1 MNSAAG
7 PGAGTVNSAQRRLL
21 DLVAGARVFD
31 LGRPLHNGMAQSPN
45 HPAFRHCLD
54 RRHGDRVRADGGSAA
69 ADLISLGCHVG
80 THVDALAHVSHEGRL
95 HGGTDAFEAQSGGV
109 FESLGVH
116 RLPPFAGRGVLLDA
130 AAHLGLDCCPGGYE
144 ISVGDLEA
152 AAEAQGTPVGP
163 GDAVLIRTGWG
174 RFADDP
180 DRYLGRDSGV
190 PGVGEEG
197 ARWLADRGARLAG
210 SDTVAFE
217 AIPPGAGHALLPA
230 HRVLLVE
237 AGVNIVEALEL
248 EELSRSGCFEFLFVL
263 GHLNVHGATGAP
275 ARPLA
280 IVAADNGPPDP

>member
-1 MNSAAG
+1 M
-7 PGAGTVNSAQRRLL
+7 TVSVPSAQRQLL

-31 LGRPLHNGMAQSPN
+31 LGRPLRNGMAQSPN
-45 HPAFRHCLD
+45 HPSFRHCLD

-80 THVDALAHVSHEGRL
+80 THVDALAHVSHQGRL
-95 HGGTDAFEAQSGGV
+95 HGGADAFEAQSGGV
-109 FESLGVH
+109 FESLGIH
-116 RLPPFAGRGVLLDA
+116 RLTPFAGRGVLIDA

-144 ISVGDLEA
+144 ITPGELEA
-152 AAEAQGTPVGP
+152 AAEAQGTPVEP

-174 RFADDP
+174 RWADDP
-180 DRYLGRDSGV
+180 DRYLGRASGV
-190 PGVGEEG
+190 PGVGEAG
-197 ARWLADRGARLAG
+197 ARWLVDRGARLAG
-210 SDTVAFE
+210 SDTIAFE
-217 AIPPGAGHALLPA
+217 VIAPGAGHALLPA

-248 EELSRSGCFEFLFVL
+248 EELSRAGCFEFLFVL

-280 IVAADNGPPDP
+280 IVAADNGPPGP

>member
-1 MNSAAG
+1 MT
-7 PGAGTVNSAQRRLL
+7 AGTSSAQRRLL

-31 LGRPLHNGMAQSPN
+31 LGRPLRNGMAQSPN

-80 THVDALAHVSHEGRL
+80 THVDALAHVSHQGRL
-95 HGGTDAFEAQSGGV
+95 HGGADAFEAQSGGW
-109 FESLGVH
+109 FESLGIH
-116 RLPPFAGRGVLLDA
+116 RLAPFAGRGVLIDA
-130 AAHLGLDCCPGGYE
+130 AAHLGLDCCPGGHE
-144 ISVGDLEA
+144 ITPGDLEA

-174 RFADDP
+174 RWADDP
-180 DRYLGRDSGV
+180 VRYLGRDSGA
-190 PGVGEEG
+190 PGVGEAG

-210 SDTVAFE
+210 SDTIAFE
-217 AIPPGAGHALLPA
+217 AIAPGAGHALLPA

-248 EELSRSGCFEFLFVL
+248 EELSRAGCFEFLFVL
-263 GHLNVHGATGAP
+263 AHLNVHGATGAP

-280 IVAADNGPPDP
+280 IVAADGAAP